1 MIIHHHFTFFRLKR
15 TIPLT
20 HKNAGQR
27 NPFLTNPPHYAII
40 RTSADCA
47 FAGNQATERIESYHD
62 TIQGSKKVEGSNLQ
76 L

>member
-1 MIIHHHFTFFRLKR
+1 MHKRSPCCLVVNHCIFCFTDKNTKSKR
-15 TIPLT
+15 
-20 HKNAGQR
+20 
-27 NPFLTNPPHYAII
+27 PFLTNPPHYAII

-62 TIQGSKKVEGSNLQ
+62 TIQGSKKVEGCDLQ